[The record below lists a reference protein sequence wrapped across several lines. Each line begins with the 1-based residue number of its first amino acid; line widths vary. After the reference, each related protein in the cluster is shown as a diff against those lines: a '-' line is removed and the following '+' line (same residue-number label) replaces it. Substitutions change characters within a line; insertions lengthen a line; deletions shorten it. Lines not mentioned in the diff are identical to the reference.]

1 MDLDGGGQPHSPAK
15 AFFPCKGFFL
25 AGFLL
30 AAVLGK
36 DSEIRT
42 ARDAGCGNN
51 CRLEKQILL
60 SLLLPGKSNV

>member
-15 AFFPCKGFFL
+15 AFSLHRLFL

-36 DSEIRT
+36 DSEIHT

-51 CRLEKQILL
+51 SRLEKQILL
-60 SLLLPGKSNV
+60 SLLLPARSYV